1 MMGARSS
8 RPRNEGDSGGHM
20 FIFYSD
26 KVYVRE
32 DIWAG
37 EAFCPTCGARNRLYL
52 ATEVSDIKLLC
63 FIPILRFIQK
73 RLVVCDSCKTETQV
87 SRADYKARL
96 ATQRARLLAGQFPA
110 GELARER
117 AKLAQTST
125 RRVVKL
131 VASSI
136 LLLATLSLALAM
148 IVGLDLPSDGEV
160 PAVMALV
167 ASAVAFALS
176 LKHLLYAERVKAAI
190 ERVLGRA

>member
-1 MMGARSS
+1 
-8 RPRNEGDSGGHM
+8 M

-73 RLVVCDSCKTETQV
+73 RLIVCDSCKTVTQV

-110 GELARER
+110 NELARER

-125 RRVVKL
+125 RRMVKL

-136 LLLATLSLALAM
+136 LLLATLALALAM
-148 IVGLDLPSDGEV
+148 LAGLDLPSDGEI

-176 LKHLLYAERVKAAI
+176 LKHLLYAERVNAAI
-190 ERVLGRA
+190 DRVLGRA